1 MVVEHGHKVSQQARR
16 CRGLGT
22 FGALATAALM
32 FAPAIAS
39 AGTEPGARLP
49 VPTGEAILVI
59 SGSITRTTD
68 GVAALFD
75 RSMLEVIAVAEGQD
89 VSGRRWFVPLD
100 ALFAY
105 VGAHGSAV
113 EARTF
118 DEQRVHFSLASV
130 SDDTVLVIEPTATE
144 ADAPAST
151 KARVALGLPA
161 PDDES
166 DATTVIDR
174 VIRLRID

>member
-1 MVVEHGHKVSQQARR
+1 MR
-16 CRGLGT
+16 L
-22 FGALATAALM
+22 GALAALAAVVLA
-32 FAPAIAS
+32 FVVRPALAE
-39 AGTEPGARLP
+39 TLPGARLP

-59 SGSITRTTD
+59 SGAITRTTD

-75 RSMLEVIAVAEGQD
+75 RSMLEVIATADGQD
-89 VSGRRWFVPLD
+89 VSGPRWFVPLD

-105 VGAHGSAV
+105 VGAHGTAV

-118 DEQRVHFSLASV
+118 DEQRVRFALAGLT
-130 SDDTVLVIEPTATE
+130 DDTVLVVEPTA
-144 ADAPAST
+144 ASPGAAAST

-161 PDDES
+161 PDGDS